1 LSLGGLLDQILNN
14 IGTKHK
20 IIGAQ
25 IRYVHHVAQRDNSK
39 VIGEGWSGFFE
50 LEPVPLMPLT

>member
-1 LSLGGLLDQILNN
+1 LLDQILNN